1 MKLSA
6 NNFGKLIELVKDKKI
21 NKNSGKKILSNIY
34 FTDSDPN
41 EMVEKMGLK
50 SMNNADELKNM
61 VKEAIN
67 ENDSA
72 IEDYKNGKEN
82 AVRFLIG
89 QVMKK
94 SRGTA
99 NPSETEKEIL
109 KQLNE

>member
-1 MKLSA
+1 
-6 NNFGKLIELVKDKKI
+6 
-21 NKNSGKKILSNIY
+21 
-34 FTDSDPN
+34 
-41 EMVEKMGLK
+41 
-50 SMNNADELKNM
+50 MNNADELKIM
-61 VKEAIN
+61 VQETIK

-72 IEDYKNGKEN
+72 IEDYNSGKEN

>member
-1 MKLSA
+1 
-6 NNFGKLIELVKDKKI
+6 
-21 NKNSGKKILSNIY
+21 
-34 FTDSDPN
+34 
-41 EMVEKMGLK
+41 MGLK
-50 SMNNADELKNM
+50 SMNNADELKIM
-61 VKEAIN
+61 VQETIK

-72 IEDYKNGKEN
+72 IEDYNSGKEN